1 MPELPEVEIL
11 VRHLDPVL
19 RGRTIREVTVHRA
32 KSVRPDTAGRFAAG
46 VSEAKILQVRR
57 RAKYL
62 LFDLETNSQASVL
75 LLGHLGMTGR
85 MYIQPAR
92 ATLPKH
98 AAVSLRLNRGV
109 FVFEDTR
116 YFGRMTLD
124 TSALDKLGPEPLS
137 DQFNGRVLHEGLRKC
152 SQPIK
157 TKLLDQGLL
166 AGVGN
171 IYASESLWRA
181 GISPR
186 KLSRRLS
193 TPQCDLLAHWI
204 RAVLCEA
211 VEAGSTVP
219 LDFSG
224 RGEGDGLFYYGSA
237 PDAVGY
243 EENLKVYDREGKSC
257 PRCSGLIRRIVQ
269 ANRSTFYCAR
279 CQRG

>member
-11 VRHLDPVL
+11 VRHLNPVL
-19 RGRTIREVTVHRA
+19 RGRTIREAVVHRA
-32 KSVRPDTAGRFAAG
+32 KSVRPDTAERFVAG
-46 VSEAKILQVRR
+46 VVRAKILQVRR

-62 LFDLETNSQASVL
+62 LFDLETRSQAPML

-85 MYIQPAR
+85 MYVQPAR
-92 ATLPKH
+92 ASLPKH

-124 TSALDKLGPEPLS
+124 ASSLEKLGPEPLC
-137 DQFNGRVLHEGLRKC
+137 DQFNGHVLHKGLRKC

-171 IYASESLWRA
+171 IYASEALWHAR
-181 GISPR
+181 ISPR

-193 TPQCDLLAHWI
+193 STKCDRLAECI
-204 RAVLCEA
+204 QVVLRKA
-211 VEAGSTVP
+211 IEAGSTIP

-224 RGEGDGLFYYGSA
+224 DGTGDGLFYYGSA
-237 PDAVGY
+237 SETVGH
-243 EENLKVYDREGKSC
+243 EENLNVYDRESEPCLCCKGM
-257 PRCSGLIRRIVQ
+257 IRRIVQ
-269 ANRSTFYCAR
+269 ANRSTFYCPQ